1 MSAETQGTCLNHL
14 ESHPWHF
21 CIQNYR
27 IRATEMN
34 GKVIILFK
42 KTENNLLRKQFKNF
56 LVNQIEPILPL
67 LW

>member
-1 MSAETQGTCLNHL
+1 
-14 ESHPWHF
+14 
-21 CIQNYR
+21 
-27 IRATEMN
+27 MN